1 MNIIQIR
8 MEERRKRI
16 KAMEHTIKK
25 AKDPDFG
32 RLILMC
38 CSEWGISDR
47 NAKELM
53 KIARFNIENG
63 L

>member
-1 MNIIQIR
+1 
-8 MEERRKRI
+8 MEARRKRI
-16 KAMEHTIKK
+16 KQMENTIKK

-47 NAKELM
+47 NTKELL
-53 KIARFNIENG
+53 KIARFNIDNG